1 MTRRTTP
8 KCTMREC
15 EAVVRKLANGLD
27 HLWNLEVLRADAECD
42 RLIARLPACATME
55 ELCADLDL
63 LHLRVNAM
71 AAEKRGEVLP
81 AHSLN
86 SGSGPASPRGSRRF
100 LQL

>member
-1 MTRRTTP
+1 
-8 KCTMREC
+8 
-15 EAVVRKLANGLD
+15 
-27 HLWNLEVLRADAECD
+27 
-42 RLIARLPACATME
+42 ME